1 MKKSL
6 IILSLVISA
15 LHVFAQDSNWG
26 LRAAFDINIPGKIG
40 GIADTDAGKLLR
52 ERYRQGYGGTIGVV
66 YDCWLSGSVFLQP
79 GVSLFYDSYSYK
91 DFIIMEE
98 EFGNGEKDPSL
109 YKLGVRVPVVI
120 GYSYDFVDILPMRV
134 YTGPEF
140 SYAFAGDIRFKNR
153 DLVGDDWHLF
163 GKNGE
168 QRRFDIAWKI
178 GLAADFDIATVAIE
192 AAIGVTDLL
201 PGKLSFRDNRVS
213 IAVTH
218 FF

>member
-6 IILSLVISA
+6 IILSLIISV
-15 LHVFAQDSNWG
+15 LPVFAQDSGWG

-40 GIADTDAGKLLR
+40 GIADTEAGNLLK

-66 YDCWLSGSVFLQP
+66 YDHWINGSIFLEP

-91 DFIIMEE
+91 DLIIMEDE
-98 EFGNGEKDPSL
+98 AGKGEKDPSL
-109 YKLGVRVPVVI
+109 YKLGVRVPVVV
-120 GYSYDFVDILPMRV
+120 GYSYDLMDALPMRV
-134 YTGPEF
+134 YTGPEL

-153 DLVGDDWHLF
+153 DLVGDWHLF

-168 QRRFDIAWKI
+168 QRRFDVAWKL
-178 GLAADFDIATVAIE
+178 GLGADFDLATVSVE
-192 AAIGVTDLL
+192 ATLGLTDLC
-201 PGKLSFRDNRVS
+201 PGKLSFRENRVS
-213 IAVTH
+213 VVVTH